1 MEYMQMTL
9 NDWLEMKQSLER
21 ELSNLK
27 TGFIRVGYVLRK
39 IDDSKG
45 YEQDGYKS
53 VAEFAK
59 AEYGLSASTVSRFMA
74 INEKFSLNGYSER
87 LDPKYI
93 GFRQSIMGEMLG
105 LSDQDLNL
113 VTPET
118 SRQDVRELKQFNRQE
133 PEKGI
138 ADDLRNLI
146 ETYFRENRDE
156 LNELYNSPGTPTQ
169 EILNPS
175 GNKVYRKGMY
185 MMFFYTDCVKTKKFG
200 GATDAYNW
208 GEFRELIDSVF
219 SSSAGQDTYGNYFG
233 IPQQAEAPETEE
245 PKPAEVPQ
253 TKEPETGIPLSAV
266 QEMSEDDVRTNE
278 EAVEAMAILGE
289 EHVEAVASMGTA
301 EAREETDA
309 DVSRTD
315 ESIDHGATEGVD
327 EVLRADPEGT
337 EDQTIE
343 DQEDSAHPEGD
354 ADGQGE
360 VPEDEPS
367 GAPEADA
374 AEGAEQEKKPS
385 EIIAP
390 AQIMPEPEQTSLQDE
405 SDKADSD
412 NENYSDAVADAGKKL
427 EEIRR
432 SYEDQNWMKMS
443 EQLLSLGFIVNQLKV
458 MQTMHT

>member
-39 IDDSKG
+39 IDDTKG

-74 INEKFSLNGYSER
+74 INEKFSLDGYSER

-105 LSDQDLNL
+105 LPDQDLDL

-118 SRQDVRELKQFNRQE
+118 SRQDVRELKQFNKQE

-138 ADDLRNLI
+138 ADDLRDLI
-146 ETYFRENRDE
+146 ENYFRENKDE
-156 LNELYNSPGTPTQ
+156 LNELYNAPGTPTQ

-175 GNKVYRKGMY
+175 GNKAYRKGMY

-208 GEFRELIDSVF
+208 GEFRELIDSIF
-219 SSSAGQDTYGNYFG
+219 SSLAGQDTYGNYFG
-233 IPQQAEAPETEE
+233 IPQQAEAPEAEE

-253 TKEPETGIPLSAV
+253 AEEPQQEEPKEEKK
-266 QEMSEDDVRTNE
+266 
-278 EAVEAMAILGE
+278 
-289 EHVEAVASMGTA
+289 
-301 EAREETDA
+301 
-309 DVSRTD
+309 
-315 ESIDHGATEGVD
+315 
-327 EVLRADPEGT
+327 
-337 EDQTIE
+337 
-343 DQEDSAHPEGD
+343 
-354 ADGQGE
+354 
-360 VPEDEPS
+360 
-367 GAPEADA
+367 PEAETIHKPA
-374 AEGAEQEKKPS
+374 PMEQEKKPAPKKPEKKVPVPAPDENIPIEAEDAEPEKAKVAEHTVRKETQEAEGAGQEKTPT

-390 AQIMPEPEQTSLQDE
+390 AQIMPAPEPTSLQEE

-412 NENYSDAVADAGKKL
+412 NENYSKVVADAGEKL

-432 SYEDQNWMKMS
+432 SYQEQNWMKMS
-443 EQLLSLGFIVNQLKV
+443 EQLLSLGFVVNQLKV
-458 MQTMHT
+458 MQTMHA

>member
-21 ELSNLK
+21 ELNNLK

-39 IDDSKG
+39 IDDTKG

-105 LSDQDLNL
+105 LPDQDLDL

-138 ADDLRNLI
+138 ADDLQDLI
-146 ETYFRENRDE
+146 ESYFRENKEE
-156 LNELYNSPGTPTQ
+156 LNELYNAPGTPTQ

-208 GEFRELIDSVF
+208 GEFRELIDSIF
-219 SSSAGQDTYGNYFG
+219 SSLAGQDTYGDYFG
-233 IPQQAEAPETEE
+233 IPQQAEAPEAEE
-245 PKPAEVPQ
+245 PKPAEVARAEGPKQ
-253 TKEPETGIPLSAV
+253 EEPKEEKKPEAETIHKPAPMEQEKKPAPKKPEKKVTVQDPDEDMPIEAEESA
-266 QEMSEDDVRTNE
+266 E
-278 EAVEAMAILGE
+278 EAEVVE
-289 EHVEAVASMGTA
+289 HTA
-301 EAREETDA
+301 HEET
-309 DVSRTD
+309 
-315 ESIDHGATEGVD
+315 
-327 EVLRADPEGT
+327 
-337 EDQTIE
+337 
-343 DQEDSAHPEGD
+343 QE
-354 ADGQGE
+354 
-360 VPEDEPS
+360 
-367 GAPEADA
+367 
-374 AEGAEQEKKPS
+374 AEGAEQEETPA
-385 EIIAP
+385 ETIAP
-390 AQIMPEPEQTSLQDE
+390 AQIMPAPEPTS
-405 SDKADSD
+405 
-412 NENYSDAVADAGKKL
+412 YSKAVADAGEKL
-427 EEIRR
+427 EEIRQ
-432 SYEDQNWMKMS
+432 SYEEQNWMKMS

>member
-59 AEYGLSASTVSRFMA
+59 AEYGLSAATVSRFMA
-74 INEKFSLNGYSER
+74 INKKFSLDGYSER

-105 LSDQDLNL
+105 LPDQDIDL

-245 PKPAEVPQ
+245 PKPVEVPQ
-253 TKEPETGIPLSAV
+253 TKEPETGIPLSA
-266 QEMSEDDVRTNE
+266 ERE
-278 EAVEAMAILGE
+278 EA
-289 EHVEAVASMGTA
+289 H
-301 EAREETDA
+301 
-309 DVSRTD
+309 VSRTD
-315 ESIDHGATEGVD
+315 GSIDHGAAEGAD
-327 EVLRADPEGT
+327 EVLQADPEG
-337 EDQTIE
+337 EDQPIE

-360 VPEDEPS
+360 VHEDEPG

-374 AEGAEQEKKPS
+374 AEGAEQEEKPA

-390 AQIMPEPEQTSLQDE
+390 AQIMPESEQTSLQDE

-412 NENYSDAVADAGKKL
+412 NENYSNAVADAGKKL

-432 SYEDQNWMKMS
+432 SYEEQNWIKMS

>member
-1 MEYMQMTL
+1 MGYMQMTL
-9 NDWLEMKQSLER
+9 NDWMEMKQSLER

-27 TGFIRVGYVLRK
+27 TGFIRVGYCLRR
-39 IDDSKG
+39 IEESKG

-74 INEKFSLNGYSER
+74 INERFSLGGYSER

-93 GFRQSIMGEMLG
+93 GYHQSIMGEMLG
-105 LSDQDLNL
+105 LPDNDLEL

-133 PEKGI
+133 PERGI
-138 ADDLRNLI
+138 ADDLRDLI
-146 ETYFRENRDE
+146 ENYFRENRDE
-156 LNELYNSPGTPTQ
+156 LNEIYNGRGTPIQ

-200 GATDAYNW
+200 GDTASYSW
-208 GEFRELIDSVF
+208 EEFRDLIDSVF
-219 SSSAGQDTYGNYFG
+219 ASSAGQDTYGNYFG
-233 IPQQAEAPETEE
+233 IPQQAEAP
-245 PKPAEVPQ
+245 Q
-253 TKEPETGIPLSAV
+253 TKEPETGIPLSA
-266 QEMSEDDVRTNE
+266 ERE
-278 EAVEAMAILGE
+278 EA
-289 EHVEAVASMGTA
+289 H
-301 EAREETDA
+301 
-309 DVSRTD
+309 VSRTD
-315 ESIDHGATEGVD
+315 GSIDHGAAEGAD
-327 EVLRADPEGT
+327 EVLQADPEG
-337 EDQTIE
+337 EDQPIE

-360 VPEDEPS
+360 VPEDEPG

-374 AEGAEQEKKPS
+374 AEGTEQEEKPA

-390 AQIMPEPEQTSLQDE
+390 AQIMPEPEQTSPQEE

-412 NENYSDAVADAGKKL
+412 NVNYRNAVADAGEKL
-427 EEIRR
+427 EEIRQ
-432 SYEDQNWMKMS
+432 SYEEQNWMRMS
-443 EQLLSLGFIVNQLKV
+443 EQLLSLGFVVNQLKV
-458 MQTMHT
+458 MQTMHA

>member
-21 ELSNLK
+21 ELNNLK

-105 LSDQDLNL
+105 LPDQDLDL

-118 SRQDVRELKQFNRQE
+118 SRQDVRELKQFNKQE

-138 ADDLRNLI
+138 ADDLRDLI
-146 ETYFRENRDE
+146 ESYFRENRDE
-156 LNELYNSPGTPTQ
+156 LNELYNAPGTPTQ

-185 MMFFYTDCVKTKKFG
+185 MMFFYTDNVKTKKFG

-208 GEFRELIDSVF
+208 EEFRGLIDSVF
-219 SSSAGQDTYGNYFG
+219 ASSAGQDTYGNYFG
-233 IPQQAEAPETEE
+233 IPQQAEAPEAEE

-253 TKEPETGIPLSAV
+253 TKEPETGIPLSA
-266 QEMSEDDVRTNE
+266 ERE
-278 EAVEAMAILGE
+278 EA
-289 EHVEAVASMGTA
+289 H
-301 EAREETDA
+301 
-309 DVSRTD
+309 VSRTD
-315 ESIDHGATEGVD
+315 GSIDHGTAEGAD
-327 EVLRADPEGT
+327 EVLQADPEG
-337 EDQTIE
+337 EDQPIE

-360 VPEDEPS
+360 VPEDEPG

-374 AEGAEQEKKPS
+374 AEGAEQEEKPA

-390 AQIMPEPEQTSLQDE
+390 AQIMPEPEQTSPQEE

-412 NENYSDAVADAGKKL
+412 NVNYRNAVADAGEKL

-432 SYEDQNWMKMS
+432 SYEEQNWMKMS

-458 MQTMHT
+458 MRTIYTREEAEDV

>member
-9 NDWLEMKQSLER
+9 NDWMEMKQSLER

-39 IDDSKG
+39 IDDTKG

-59 AEYGLSASTVSRFMA
+59 AEYGLSASTVSRFMQ
-74 INEKFSLNGYSER
+74 INKKFSLNGYSER
-87 LDPKYI
+87 LDHKYI

-105 LSDQDLNL
+105 LPDQDLDL

-138 ADDLRNLI
+138 ADDLRDLI
-146 ETYFRENRDE
+146 ESYFRENKEE
-156 LNELYNSPGTPTQ
+156 LNELYNAPGTPTQ

-185 MMFFYTDCVKTKKFG
+185 MMFLYTDNVKTKKFG

-208 GEFRELIDSVF
+208 EEFRGLIDSIF
-219 SSSAGQDTYGNYFG
+219 ASSAGQDTYGNYFG
-233 IPQQAEAPETEE
+233 IPQQAEAPEAEE

-253 TKEPETGIPLSAV
+253 TKEPETGIPLSA
-266 QEMSEDDVRTNE
+266 ERE
-278 EAVEAMAILGE
+278 EA
-289 EHVEAVASMGTA
+289 H
-301 EAREETDA
+301 
-309 DVSRTD
+309 VSRTD
-315 ESIDHGATEGVD
+315 GSIDHGAAEGAD
-327 EVLRADPEGT
+327 EVLQADPEG
-337 EDQTIE
+337 EDQPIE

-360 VPEDEPS
+360 VPEDEPG

-374 AEGAEQEKKPS
+374 AEGTEQEEKPA

-390 AQIMPEPEQTSLQDE
+390 AQIMPEPEQTSPQEE

-412 NENYSDAVADAGKKL
+412 NVNYRNAVADAGEKL
-427 EEIRR
+427 EEIRQ
-432 SYEDQNWMKMS
+432 SYEEQNWMRMS
-443 EQLLSLGFIVNQLKV
+443 EQLLSLGFVVNQLKV
-458 MQTMHT
+458 MQTMHA

>member
-74 INEKFSLNGYSER
+74 INEKFSLDGYSER

-105 LSDQDLNL
+105 LPDQDLDL

-185 MMFFYTDCVKTKKFG
+185 IMFFYKDCVKTKKFG

-219 SSSAGQDTYGNYFG
+219 ASSAGQDTHGNYFG
-233 IPQQAEAPETEE
+233 IPQQTEAPEADE
-245 PKPAEVPQ
+245 PKPAEVPRAEGPKQ
-253 TKEPETGIPLSAV
+253 EEPKEEKK
-266 QEMSEDDVRTNE
+266 
-278 EAVEAMAILGE
+278 
-289 EHVEAVASMGTA
+289 
-301 EAREETDA
+301 
-309 DVSRTD
+309 
-315 ESIDHGATEGVD
+315 
-327 EVLRADPEGT
+327 
-337 EDQTIE
+337 
-343 DQEDSAHPEGD
+343 
-354 ADGQGE
+354 
-360 VPEDEPS
+360 
-367 GAPEADA
+367 PEAETIHKPA
-374 AEGAEQEKKPS
+374 PMEQEKKPAPKKPKKKVTVQDPDEDMS
-385 EIIAP
+385 VEAEEAEVAENVEQEEPEVAEGAGPEEKPAETIAP
-390 AQIMPEPEQTSLQDE
+390 EQIMPAPKPTS
-405 SDKADSD
+405 
-412 NENYSDAVADAGKKL
+412 YSKAVADAGEKL
-427 EEIRR
+427 EEIRQ
-432 SYEDQNWMKMS
+432 SYEEQNWMKMS
-443 EQLLSLGFIVNQLKV
+443 EQLLSLGFCVNQLKV

>member
-39 IDDSKG
+39 IDDTKG

-74 INEKFSLNGYSER
+74 INEKFSLDGYSER

-105 LSDQDLNL
+105 LPDQDLDL

-118 SRQDVRELKQFNRQE
+118 SRQDVRELKQFNKQE

-138 ADDLRNLI
+138 ADDLRDLI
-146 ETYFRENRDE
+146 ENYFRENKDE
-156 LNELYNSPGTPTQ
+156 LNELYNAPGTPTQ

-175 GNKVYRKGMY
+175 GNKAYRKGMY

-208 GEFRELIDSVF
+208 GEFRELIDSIF
-219 SSSAGQDTYGNYFG
+219 SSLAGQDTYGNYFG
-233 IPQQAEAPETEE
+233 IPQQAEAPEAEE

-253 TKEPETGIPLSAV
+253 AEEPKQEEPKEEKK
-266 QEMSEDDVRTNE
+266 
-278 EAVEAMAILGE
+278 
-289 EHVEAVASMGTA
+289 
-301 EAREETDA
+301 
-309 DVSRTD
+309 
-315 ESIDHGATEGVD
+315 
-327 EVLRADPEGT
+327 
-337 EDQTIE
+337 
-343 DQEDSAHPEGD
+343 
-354 ADGQGE
+354 
-360 VPEDEPS
+360 
-367 GAPEADA
+367 PEAETIHKPA
-374 AEGAEQEKKPS
+374 PMEQEKKPAPKKPEKKVPVPAPDENIPIEAEDAEPEKAKVAEHTVRKETQEAEGAGQEKTPT

-390 AQIMPEPEQTSLQDE
+390 AQIMPAPEPTSLQEE

-412 NENYSDAVADAGKKL
+412 NENYSKVVADAGEKL

-432 SYEDQNWMKMS
+432 SYQEQNWMKMS
-443 EQLLSLGFIVNQLKV
+443 EQLLSLGFVVNQLKV
-458 MQTMHT
+458 MQTMHA

>member
-74 INEKFSLNGYSER
+74 INEKFSLDGYSER

-105 LSDQDLNL
+105 LPDQDLDL

-118 SRQDVRELKQFNRQE
+118 SRQDVRELKQFNKQE

-146 ETYFRENRDE
+146 ETYFRENSDE
-156 LNELYNSPGTPTQ
+156 LNELYNNPGTPTQ

-253 TKEPETGIPLSAV
+253 TKEPETGIPLSA
-266 QEMSEDDVRTNE
+266 ERK
-278 EAVEAMAILGE
+278 EA
-289 EHVEAVASMGTA
+289 H
-301 EAREETDA
+301 
-309 DVSRTD
+309 VSRTD
-315 ESIDHGATEGVD
+315 GSIDHGAAEGAD
-327 EVLRADPEGT
+327 EVLQADPEG
-337 EDQTIE
+337 EDQPIE

-360 VPEDEPS
+360 VPEDEPG

-374 AEGAEQEKKPS
+374 AEDAEQEEKPA

-390 AQIMPEPEQTSLQDE
+390 AQIMPEPEQTSPQEE

-412 NENYSDAVADAGKKL
+412 NVNYRNAVADAGEKL

-432 SYEDQNWMKMS
+432 SYKEQNWMKMS

>member
-59 AEYGLSASTVSRFMA
+59 AEYGLSASTVSRFMQ
-74 INEKFSLNGYSER
+74 INKKFSLNGYSER

-105 LSDQDLNL
+105 LPDQDLDL

-118 SRQDVRELKQFNRQE
+118 SRQDVRELKQFNKQE

-138 ADDLRNLI
+138 ADDLRDLI
-146 ETYFRENRDE
+146 ESYFRENKEE
-156 LNELYNSPGTPTQ
+156 LNELYNAPGTPTQ

-185 MMFFYTDCVKTKKFG
+185 MMFFYTDNVKTKKFG

-208 GEFRELIDSVF
+208 EEFRELIDSVF

-253 TKEPETGIPLSAV
+253 TKEPETGIPLSA
-266 QEMSEDDVRTNE
+266 ERE
-278 EAVEAMAILGE
+278 EA
-289 EHVEAVASMGTA
+289 H
-301 EAREETDA
+301 
-309 DVSRTD
+309 VSRTD
-315 ESIDHGATEGVD
+315 GSIDHGAAEGAD
-327 EVLRADPEGT
+327 EVLQADPEG
-337 EDQTIE
+337 EDQPIE

-360 VPEDEPS
+360 VPEDEPG

-374 AEGAEQEKKPS
+374 AEGAEQEKKPA

-390 AQIMPEPEQTSLQDE
+390 AQIMPEPEQTSPQEE

-412 NENYSDAVADAGKKL
+412 NVNYRNAVADAGEKL

-458 MQTMHT
+458 MRTMHT

>member
-105 LSDQDLNL
+105 LPDQDLDL

-138 ADDLRNLI
+138 ADDLRDLI
-146 ETYFRENRDE
+146 ESYFRENKEE
-156 LNELYNSPGTPTQ
+156 LNELYNAPGTPTQ

-233 IPQQAEAPETEE
+233 IPQQAEAPEAEE

-253 TKEPETGIPLSAV
+253 TKEPETGIPLSA
-266 QEMSEDDVRTNE
+266 ERE
-278 EAVEAMAILGE
+278 EA
-289 EHVEAVASMGTA
+289 H
-301 EAREETDA
+301 
-309 DVSRTD
+309 VSRTD
-315 ESIDHGATEGVD
+315 GSIDYGAAEGAD
-327 EVLRADPEGT
+327 EVLQADPEG
-337 EDQTIE
+337 EDQPIE

-360 VPEDEPS
+360 VPEDEPG

-374 AEGAEQEKKPS
+374 AEGAEQEEKPA

-390 AQIMPEPEQTSLQDE
+390 AQIMPEPEQTSPQEE

-412 NENYSDAVADAGKKL
+412 NVNYRNAVADAGEKL

-443 EQLLSLGFIVNQLKV
+443 EQLLSLGFCVNQLKV
-458 MQTMHT
+458 MQTMHA

>member
-74 INEKFSLNGYSER
+74 INEKFSLDGYSER

-105 LSDQDLNL
+105 LPDQDLDL

-146 ETYFRENRDE
+146 ESYFRENKEE
-156 LNELYNSPGTPTQ
+156 LNELYNAPGTPTQ

-185 MMFFYTDCVKTKKFG
+185 MMFFYTDNVKTKKFG

-208 GEFRELIDSVF
+208 EEFRGLIDSIF
-219 SSSAGQDTYGNYFG
+219 ASSAGQDTYGNYFG
-233 IPQQAEAPETEE
+233 IPQQAEAPKAED
-245 PKPAEVPQ
+245 PKPAEIMQEEQPKQ
-253 TKEPETGIPLSAV
+253 EEPKEEKKTET
-266 QEMSEDDVRTNE
+266 
-278 EAVEAMAILGE
+278 
-289 EHVEAVASMGTA
+289 
-301 EAREETDA
+301 ETIQKPA
-309 DVSRTD
+309 
-315 ESIDHGATEGVD
+315 
-327 EVLRADPEGT
+327 PM
-337 EDQTIE
+337 
-343 DQEDSAHPEGD
+343 
-354 ADGQGE
+354 
-360 VPEDEPS
+360 EP
-367 GAPEADA
+367 
-374 AEGAEQEKKPS
+374 EKKPAPKKPEKKVPVS
-385 EIIAP
+385 EPDEDMPIEAEEAEAAENVKQEEPEEAEGIEPEEKPVETIAP
-390 AQIMPEPEQTSLQDE
+390 AQIMPAPEPTS
-405 SDKADSD
+405 
-412 NENYSDAVADAGKKL
+412 YSKAVADAGEKL
-427 EEIRR
+427 EEIRQ
-432 SYEDQNWMKMS
+432 SYEEQNWMKMS
-443 EQLLSLGFIVNQLKV
+443 EQLLSLGFCVNQLKV
-458 MQTMHT
+458 MRTMHT

>member
-59 AEYGLSASTVSRFMA
+59 AEYGLSAATVSRFMA
-74 INEKFSLNGYSER
+74 INKKFSLDGYSER

-105 LSDQDLNL
+105 LPDQDIDL

-233 IPQQAEAPETEE
+233 IPQQADTPQTEE

-253 TKEPETGIPLSAV
+253 AKEPKTGIPPRAV
-266 QEMSEDDVRTNE
+266 QEKSEDDVRTNE

-327 EVLRADPEGT
+327 EVLRADPEDDEEEQPA
-337 EDQTIE
+337 EDAGE
-343 DQEDSAHPEGD
+343 ESADIMP
-354 ADGQGE
+354 
-360 VPEDEPS
+360 
-367 GAPEADA
+367 APE
-374 AEGAEQEKKPS
+374 EPV
-385 EIIAP
+385 AP

-412 NENYSDAVADAGKKL
+412 NENYSNAVADAGKKL

-432 SYEDQNWMKMS
+432 SYEEQNWMKMS

-458 MQTMHT
+458 MQTIHT

>member
-39 IDDSKG
+39 IDDTKG

-74 INEKFSLNGYSER
+74 INEKFSLDGYSER

-105 LSDQDLNL
+105 LPDQDLDL

-138 ADDLRNLI
+138 ADDLRDLI
-146 ETYFRENRDE
+146 ESYFRENKEE
-156 LNELYNSPGTPTQ
+156 LNELYNAPGTPTQ

-185 MMFFYTDCVKTKKFG
+185 MMFFYTDCVKTKRFG

-208 GEFRELIDSVF
+208 REFRELIDSVF

-233 IPQQAEAPETEE
+233 IPQQADTPQTEE

-253 TKEPETGIPLSAV
+253 AKEPETGIPLSA
-266 QEMSEDDVRTNE
+266 ERE
-278 EAVEAMAILGE
+278 EA
-289 EHVEAVASMGTA
+289 H
-301 EAREETDA
+301 
-309 DVSRTD
+309 VSRTD
-315 ESIDHGATEGVD
+315 GSIDHGAAEGAD
-327 EVLRADPEGT
+327 EVLQADPEG
-337 EDQTIE
+337 EDQPIE

-360 VPEDEPS
+360 VPEDEPG

-374 AEGAEQEKKPS
+374 AEGAEQEEKPA

-390 AQIMPEPEQTSLQDE
+390 AQIMPEPEQTSPRKE
-405 SDKADSD
+405 SHKADSD
-412 NENYSDAVADAGKKL
+412 NENYSNAVADAGEKL

-432 SYEDQNWMKMS
+432 SFEEQNWMKMS
-443 EQLLSLGFIVNQLKV
+443 EQILSLGFIVNQLKV
-458 MQTMHT
+458 MRTIYTREEAEDV

>member
-39 IDDSKG
+39 IDDTKG

-74 INEKFSLNGYSER
+74 INEKFSLDGYSER

-105 LSDQDLNL
+105 LPDQDLDL

-118 SRQDVRELKQFNRQE
+118 SRQDVRELKQFNKQE

-146 ETYFRENRDE
+146 ETYFRENKDE
-156 LNELYNSPGTPTQ
+156 LNELYNAPGTPTQ

-175 GNKVYRKGMY
+175 GNKAYRKGMY
-185 MMFFYTDCVKTKKFG
+185 MMFFYTDNVKTKKFG

-219 SSSAGQDTYGNYFG
+219 ASSAGQDTYGNYFG
-233 IPQQAEAPETEE
+233 IPQQTESPEAEE
-245 PKPAEVPQ
+245 PKPADVPQ
-253 TKEPETGIPLSAV
+253 AEELKQEEPKEEKKPESETIHKQAPMEPEKKVSVHEPDQDMPIEVAGAEPEKAKVAEHAV
-266 QEMSEDDVRTNE
+266 RKETR
-278 EAVEAMAILGE
+278 EA
-289 EHVEAVASMGTA
+289 
-301 EAREETDA
+301 
-309 DVSRTD
+309 
-315 ESIDHGATEGVD
+315 
-327 EVLRADPEGT
+327 EGT
-337 EDQTIE
+337 E
-343 DQEDSAHPEGD
+343 
-354 ADGQGE
+354 
-360 VPEDEPS
+360 
-367 GAPEADA
+367 
-374 AEGAEQEKKPS
+374 QEKTPT

-390 AQIMPEPEQTSLQDE
+390 AQIMPAPEPTS
-405 SDKADSD
+405 
-412 NENYSDAVADAGKKL
+412 YSKAVADAGEKL
-427 EEIRR
+427 EEIHR
-432 SYEDQNWMKMS
+432 SYEEQNWMKMS

-458 MQTMHT
+458 MQTMHA

>member
-59 AEYGLSASTVSRFMA
+59 AEYGLSAATVSRFMA
-74 INEKFSLNGYSER
+74 INKKFSLDGYSER

-105 LSDQDLNL
+105 LPDQDIDL

-156 LNELYNSPGTPTQ
+156 LTELYNSPGTPTQ

-245 PKPAEVPQ
+245 PKPVEVPQ
-253 TKEPETGIPLSAV
+253 TKEPETGIPLSA
-266 QEMSEDDVRTNE
+266 ERE
-278 EAVEAMAILGE
+278 EA
-289 EHVEAVASMGTA
+289 H
-301 EAREETDA
+301 
-309 DVSRTD
+309 VSRTD
-315 ESIDHGATEGVD
+315 GSIDHGAAEGAD
-327 EVLRADPEGT
+327 EVLQANPEG
-337 EDQTIE
+337 EDQPIE

-360 VPEDEPS
+360 VPEDEPG

-374 AEGAEQEKKPS
+374 AEGAEQEEKPS

-390 AQIMPEPEQTSLQDE
+390 AQIMPEPEKTSLQDE

-412 NENYSDAVADAGKKL
+412 NENYSNAVADAGKKL

-432 SYEDQNWMKMS
+432 SYEEQNWIKMS

>member
-39 IDDSKG
+39 IDGSKG

-74 INEKFSLNGYSER
+74 INEKFSLDGYSER

-105 LSDQDLNL
+105 LPDQDLDL

-138 ADDLRNLI
+138 ADDLRDLI
-146 ETYFRENRDE
+146 ESYFRENKEE
-156 LNELYNSPGTPTQ
+156 LNELYNAPGTPTQ

-185 MMFFYTDCVKTKKFG
+185 MMFFYTDNVKTKKFG

-208 GEFRELIDSVF
+208 EEFRGLIDSVF
-219 SSSAGQDTYGNYFG
+219 ASSAGQDTYENYFG
-233 IPQQAEAPETEE
+233 IPQKEEVPKAEE

-253 TKEPETGIPLSAV
+253 TKEPETGIPLSA
-266 QEMSEDDVRTNE
+266 ERE
-278 EAVEAMAILGE
+278 EA
-289 EHVEAVASMGTA
+289 H
-301 EAREETDA
+301 
-309 DVSRTD
+309 VSRTD
-315 ESIDHGATEGVD
+315 GSIDHGAAEGAD
-327 EVLRADPEGT
+327 EVLQADPEG
-337 EDQTIE
+337 EDQPIE

-360 VPEDEPS
+360 VPEDEPG

-374 AEGAEQEKKPS
+374 AEGAEQEEKPA

-390 AQIMPEPEQTSLQDE
+390 AQIMPEPEQTSPQEE

-412 NENYSDAVADAGKKL
+412 NVNYRNTVADAGEKL
-427 EEIRR
+427 EDIRR

>member
-27 TGFIRVGYVLRK
+27 TGFIRVGYCLRR
-39 IDDSKG
+39 IEETKG

-53 VAEFAK
+53 IAEFAK

-74 INEKFSLNGYSER
+74 INAKFSLNGYSER

-105 LSDQDLNL
+105 LPDQDLDL

-118 SRQDVRELKQFNRQE
+118 SRQDVRELKQFNKQE

-138 ADDLRNLI
+138 ADDLRDLI
-146 ETYFRENRDE
+146 ESYFRENKEE
-156 LNELYNSPGTPTQ
+156 LNELYNAPGTPTQ

-185 MMFFYTDCVKTKKFG
+185 MMFFYTDNVKTKKFG

-208 GEFRELIDSVF
+208 EEFRELIDSVF

-253 TKEPETGIPLSAV
+253 TKEPETGIPLSA
-266 QEMSEDDVRTNE
+266 ERE
-278 EAVEAMAILGE
+278 EA
-289 EHVEAVASMGTA
+289 H
-301 EAREETDA
+301 
-309 DVSRTD
+309 VSRTD
-315 ESIDHGATEGVD
+315 GSIDHGAAEGAD
-327 EVLRADPEGT
+327 EVLQADPEG
-337 EDQTIE
+337 EDQPIE

-360 VPEDEPS
+360 VPEDEPG

-374 AEGAEQEKKPS
+374 AEGAEQEKKPA

-390 AQIMPEPEQTSLQDE
+390 AQIMPEPEQTSPQEE

-412 NENYSDAVADAGKKL
+412 NVNYRNAVADAGEKL

-458 MQTMHT
+458 MRTMHT

>member
-59 AEYGLSASTVSRFMA
+59 AEYGLSAATVSRFMA
-74 INEKFSLNGYSER
+74 INKKFSLDGYSER

-105 LSDQDLNL
+105 LPDQDLDL

-133 PEKGI
+133 PQKGI

-245 PKPAEVPQ
+245 PKPVEVPQ
-253 TKEPETGIPLSAV
+253 TKEPETGIPLSA
-266 QEMSEDDVRTNE
+266 ERE
-278 EAVEAMAILGE
+278 EA
-289 EHVEAVASMGTA
+289 H
-301 EAREETDA
+301 
-309 DVSRTD
+309 VSRTD
-315 ESIDHGATEGVD
+315 GSIDHGAAEGAD
-327 EVLRADPEGT
+327 EVLQANPEG
-337 EDQTIE
+337 EDQPIE

-360 VPEDEPS
+360 VPEDEPG

-374 AEGAEQEKKPS
+374 AEGAEQEEKPS

-390 AQIMPEPEQTSLQDE
+390 AQIMPEPEKTSLQDE

-412 NENYSDAVADAGKKL
+412 NENYSNAVADAGKKL

-432 SYEDQNWMKMS
+432 SYEEQNWIKMS

>member
-39 IDDSKG
+39 IDDTKG

-59 AEYGLSASTVSRFMA
+59 TEYGLSASTVSRFMA
-74 INEKFSLNGYSER
+74 INEKFSLDGYSER

-105 LSDQDLNL
+105 LPDQDLDL

-138 ADDLRNLI
+138 ADDLWNLI

-208 GEFRELIDSVF
+208 EEFRGLIDSIF
-219 SSSAGQDTYGNYFG
+219 ASSAGQDTYGNYFG
-233 IPQQAEAPETEE
+233 IPQQAEAPEAEE

-253 TKEPETGIPLSAV
+253 AEELKQEEPKEEKKPETETIQKPAPMEPEKKPAPKKPEKKVTVQDPDEDMPIEAEESA
-266 QEMSEDDVRTNE
+266 EAEGAEPE
-278 EAVEAMAILGE
+278 EAEVA
-289 EHVEAVASMGTA
+289 EHTV
-301 EAREETDA
+301 RKET
-309 DVSRTD
+309 
-315 ESIDHGATEGVD
+315 
-327 EVLRADPEGT
+327 
-337 EDQTIE
+337 
-343 DQEDSAHPEGD
+343 QE
-354 ADGQGE
+354 
-360 VPEDEPS
+360 
-367 GAPEADA
+367 
-374 AEGAEQEKKPS
+374 AEGAEQEEKPA

-390 AQIMPEPEQTSLQDE
+390 AQIMPYPEPTS
-405 SDKADSD
+405 
-412 NENYSDAVADAGKKL
+412 YSKTVADAGEKL
-427 EEIRR
+427 EEIRQ
-432 SYEDQNWMKMS
+432 SYEEQNWMKMS
-443 EQLLSLGFIVNQLKV
+443 EQLLSLGFCVNQLKV

>member
-74 INEKFSLNGYSER
+74 INEKFSLDGYSER

-105 LSDQDLNL
+105 LPDQDLDL

-146 ETYFRENRDE
+146 ESYFRENRDE
-156 LNELYNSPGTPTQ
+156 LNELYNAPGTPTQ

-219 SSSAGQDTYGNYFG
+219 SSSVGQDTYGNYFG
-233 IPQQAEAPETEE
+233 IPQKEEAPEAED
-245 PKPAEVPQ
+245 PKPAEIMQEEQPKQ
-253 TKEPETGIPLSAV
+253 EEPKEEKKTETETIQKPAPMEPEKKPAPKKPEKKV
-266 QEMSEDDVRTNE
+266 PVSEPDEDMPIEAE
-278 EAVEAMAILGE
+278 EAEVAENVEQE
-289 EHVEAVASMGTA
+289 E
-301 EAREETDA
+301 
-309 DVSRTD
+309 
-315 ESIDHGATEGVD
+315 
-327 EVLRADPEGT
+327 PE
-337 EDQTIE
+337 
-343 DQEDSAHPEGD
+343 
-354 ADGQGE
+354 
-360 VPEDEPS
+360 
-367 GAPEADA
+367 A
-374 AEGAEQEKKPS
+374 AEGAGPEEKPA
-385 EIIAP
+385 ETIAP
-390 AQIMPEPEQTSLQDE
+390 AQIMPEPEPTS
-405 SDKADSD
+405 
-412 NENYSDAVADAGKKL
+412 YSKAVADAGEKL
-427 EEIRR
+427 EEIRQ
-432 SYEDQNWMKMS
+432 SYEEQNWMRMS
-443 EQLLSLGFIVNQLKV
+443 EQLLSLGFVVNQLKV

>member
-74 INEKFSLNGYSER
+74 INEKFSLDGYSER

-105 LSDQDLNL
+105 LPDQDLDL

-118 SRQDVRELKQFNRQE
+118 SRQDVRELKQFNKQE

-146 ETYFRENRDE
+146 ETYFRENSDE
-156 LNELYNSPGTPTQ
+156 LNELYNNPGTPTQ

-253 TKEPETGIPLSAV
+253 TKEPETGIPLSA
-266 QEMSEDDVRTNE
+266 ERE
-278 EAVEAMAILGE
+278 EA
-289 EHVEAVASMGTA
+289 H
-301 EAREETDA
+301 
-309 DVSRTD
+309 VSRTD
-315 ESIDHGATEGVD
+315 GSIDHGAAEGAD
-327 EVLRADPEGT
+327 EVLQADPEG
-337 EDQTIE
+337 EDQPIE

-360 VPEDEPS
+360 VPEDEPG

-374 AEGAEQEKKPS
+374 AEGAEQEEKPA

-390 AQIMPEPEQTSLQDE
+390 AQIMPEPEQTSPQEE

-412 NENYSDAVADAGKKL
+412 NVNYRNAVADAGEKL

-458 MQTMHT
+458 MRTIYTREETEDV

>member
-1 MEYMQMTL
+1 MEYVQMTL
-9 NDWLEMKQSLER
+9 NEWLEMKQSLER

-74 INEKFSLNGYSER
+74 INEKFSLDGYSER

-105 LSDQDLNL
+105 LPDQDLDL

-146 ETYFRENRDE
+146 ETYFRENKDE
-156 LNELYNSPGTPTQ
+156 LNELYNAPGTPTQ

-185 MMFFYTDCVKTKKFG
+185 MMFFYTECVKTKKFG

-208 GEFRELIDSVF
+208 GEFRELIDSIF
-219 SSSAGQDTYGNYFG
+219 ASSAGQDTYGNYFG
-233 IPQQAEAPETEE
+233 IPQQAEAPEAEE
-245 PKPAEVPQ
+245 PKQAEVARAEGLKQ
-253 TKEPETGIPLSAV
+253 EEPEEEKKPETETIQKPAPMEPEKKPAPKKPEKKV
-266 QEMSEDDVRTNE
+266 PVSEPDEDMPIEAE
-278 EAVEAMAILGE
+278 EA
-289 EHVEAVASMGTA
+289 
-301 EAREETDA
+301 
-309 DVSRTD
+309 
-315 ESIDHGATEGVD
+315 
-327 EVLRADPEGT
+327 EV
-337 EDQTIE
+337 
-343 DQEDSAHPEGD
+343 
-354 ADGQGE
+354 
-360 VPEDEPS
+360 
-367 GAPEADA
+367 
-374 AEGAEQEKKPS
+374 AEGAGSEEKTA
-385 EIIAP
+385 ETIAP
-390 AQIMPEPEQTSLQDE
+390 AQIMPYPEPTS
-405 SDKADSD
+405 
-412 NENYSDAVADAGKKL
+412 YSKAVADAGEKL
-427 EEIRR
+427 EEIRQ
-432 SYEDQNWMKMS
+432 SYEEQNWMRMS
-443 EQLLSLGFIVNQLKV
+443 EQLLSLGFVVNQLKV
-458 MQTMHT
+458 MQTMHA

>member
-39 IDDSKG
+39 IDGSKG

-74 INEKFSLNGYSER
+74 INEKFSLDGYSER

-105 LSDQDLNL
+105 LPDQDLDL

-146 ETYFRENRDE
+146 ETYFRENSDE
-156 LNELYNSPGTPTQ
+156 LNELYNNPGTPTQ

-208 GEFRELIDSVF
+208 EEFRGLIDSIF
-219 SSSAGQDTYGNYFG
+219 ASSAGQDTYGNYFG
-233 IPQQAEAPETEE
+233 IPQQAEAPKAEE
-245 PKPAEVPQ
+245 PKPAEVARAEGPKQ
-253 TKEPETGIPLSAV
+253 EEPE
-266 QEMSEDDVRTNE
+266 E
-278 EAVEAMAILGE
+278 EKKP
-289 EHVEAVASMGTA
+289 
-301 EAREETDA
+301 ET
-309 DVSRTD
+309 
-315 ESIDHGATEGVD
+315 E
-327 EVLRADPEGT
+327 
-337 EDQTIE
+337 TI
-343 DQEDSAHPEGD
+343 QKP
-354 ADGQGE
+354 
-360 VPEDEPS
+360 
-367 GAPEADA
+367 APM
-374 AEGAEQEKKPS
+374 EQEKKPAPKKPEKKVPIS
-385 EIIAP
+385 EPDEDMPIEAEEAEVAEGIEPEEKPAETIAP
-390 AQIMPEPEQTSLQDE
+390 AQIMPAPEPTS
-405 SDKADSD
+405 
-412 NENYSDAVADAGKKL
+412 YSKAVADAGEKL

-432 SYEDQNWMKMS
+432 SYEEQNWMKMS

-458 MQTMHT
+458 MRTMHT

>member
-105 LSDQDLNL
+105 LPDQDLDL

-138 ADDLRNLI
+138 ADDLRDLI
-146 ETYFRENRDE
+146 ESYFRENKEE
-156 LNELYNSPGTPTQ
+156 LNELYNAPGTPTQ

-185 MMFFYTDCVKTKKFG
+185 MMFFYTDNVKTKKFG

-208 GEFRELIDSVF
+208 EEFRGLIDSIF
-219 SSSAGQDTYGNYFG
+219 ASSAGQDTYGNYFG
-233 IPQQAEAPETEE
+233 IPQQAEAPEAEE

-253 TKEPETGIPLSAV
+253 AEGLKQEEPEEEKKPETETIQKPAPMEPEKKPAPKKPEKKV
-266 QEMSEDDVRTNE
+266 TVHEPDED
-278 EAVEAMAILGE
+278 M
-289 EHVEAVASMGTA
+289 
-301 EAREETDA
+301 
-309 DVSRTD
+309 
-315 ESIDHGATEGVD
+315 
-327 EVLRADPEGT
+327 P
-337 EDQTIE
+337 IE
-343 DQEDSAHPEGD
+343 
-354 ADGQGE
+354 
-360 VPEDEPS
+360 
-367 GAPEADA
+367 
-374 AEGAEQEKKPS
+374 AEGAEPEKAKVAEHAVRKETQEAEGTEQEKTPT

-390 AQIMPEPEQTSLQDE
+390 AQIMPAPEPTS
-405 SDKADSD
+405 
-412 NENYSDAVADAGKKL
+412 YSKAVADAREKL

-432 SYEDQNWMKMS
+432 SYEEQNWMKMS

>member
-59 AEYGLSASTVSRFMA
+59 AEYGLSAATVSRFMA
-74 INEKFSLNGYSER
+74 INKKFSLDGYSER

-105 LSDQDLNL
+105 LPDQDIDL

-245 PKPAEVPQ
+245 PKPVEVPQ
-253 TKEPETGIPLSAV
+253 TKEPETGIPLSA
-266 QEMSEDDVRTNE
+266 ERE
-278 EAVEAMAILGE
+278 EA
-289 EHVEAVASMGTA
+289 H
-301 EAREETDA
+301 
-309 DVSRTD
+309 VSRTD
-315 ESIDHGATEGVD
+315 GSIDHGAAEGAD
-327 EVLRADPEGT
+327 EVLQANPEG
-337 EDQTIE
+337 EDQPIE

-360 VPEDEPS
+360 VPEDEPG

-374 AEGAEQEKKPS
+374 AEGAEQEEKPS

-390 AQIMPEPEQTSLQDE
+390 AQIMPEHEQTSLQDE

-412 NENYSDAVADAGKKL
+412 NANYSKAVADAGGKL

-432 SYEDQNWMKMS
+432 SYEEQNWMKMS

-458 MQTMHT
+458 MRTINTREEAEDV

>member
-39 IDDSKG
+39 IDDTKG

-74 INEKFSLNGYSER
+74 INEKFSLDGYSER

-105 LSDQDLNL
+105 LPDQDLDL

-146 ETYFRENRDE
+146 ESYFRENRDE
-156 LNELYNSPGTPTQ
+156 LNELYNAPGTPTQ

-185 MMFFYTDCVKTKKFG
+185 MMFFYTDNVKTKKFG

-208 GEFRELIDSVF
+208 EEFRGLIDSVF
-219 SSSAGQDTYGNYFG
+219 ASSAGQDTYENYFG
-233 IPQQAEAPETEE
+233 IPQKEEVPEAEE
-245 PKPAEVPQ
+245 PKPTEVPQ
-253 TKEPETGIPLSAV
+253 TKEPETGIPLSA
-266 QEMSEDDVRTNE
+266 ERE
-278 EAVEAMAILGE
+278 EA
-289 EHVEAVASMGTA
+289 H
-301 EAREETDA
+301 
-309 DVSRTD
+309 VSRTD
-315 ESIDHGATEGVD
+315 GSIDHGAAEGAD
-327 EVLRADPEGT
+327 EVLQADPEG
-337 EDQTIE
+337 EDQPIE

-360 VPEDEPS
+360 VPEDEPG

-374 AEGAEQEKKPS
+374 AEGAEQEEKPA

-390 AQIMPEPEQTSLQDE
+390 AQIMPAPEPTS
-405 SDKADSD
+405 
-412 NENYSDAVADAGKKL
+412 YSKAVADAGEKL
-427 EEIRR
+427 EEIRQ
-432 SYEDQNWMKMS
+432 SYEEQNWMKMS

>member
-105 LSDQDLNL
+105 LPDQDLDL

-118 SRQDVRELKQFNRQE
+118 SRQDVRELKQFNKQE

-146 ETYFRENRDE
+146 ESYFRENRDE
-156 LNELYNSPGTPTQ
+156 LNELYNAPGTPTQ

-185 MMFFYTDCVKTKKFG
+185 MMFFYTDNVKTKKFG

-219 SSSAGQDTYGNYFG
+219 ASSAGQDTSGNYFG
-233 IPQQAEAPETEE
+233 IPQQAEAPEAEE

-253 TKEPETGIPLSAV
+253 
-266 QEMSEDDVRTNE
+266 
-278 EAVEAMAILGE
+278 
-289 EHVEAVASMGTA
+289 A
-301 EAREETDA
+301 EK
-309 DVSRTD
+309 
-315 ESIDHGATEGVD
+315 
-327 EVLRADPEGT
+327 LK
-337 EDQTIE
+337 Q
-343 DQEDSAHPEGD
+343 
-354 ADGQGE
+354 
-360 VPEDEPS
+360 DEPK
-367 GAPEADA
+367 E
-374 AEGAEQEKKPS
+374 EKKP
-385 EIIAP
+385 ETETIQKPAPMEPEKKPAPKKPEKKVPVPGPDEDMPIEAEVAENVEQEEPEVAEGIEPEEKPAETIAP
-390 AQIMPEPEQTSLQDE
+390 AQIMPAPEPTS
-405 SDKADSD
+405 
-412 NENYSDAVADAGKKL
+412 YSKAVADAGEKL

-458 MQTMHT
+458 MRTMHT

>member
-59 AEYGLSASTVSRFMA
+59 AEYGLSAATVSRFMA
-74 INEKFSLNGYSER
+74 INKKFSLDGYSER

-105 LSDQDLNL
+105 LPDQDLDL

-133 PEKGI
+133 PQKGI

-233 IPQQAEAPETEE
+233 IQQQADTPQTEE

-253 TKEPETGIPLSAV
+253 AKEPKTGIPPSAV

-315 ESIDHGATEGVD
+315 GSIDHGAAEGAD
-327 EVLRADPEGT
+327 EVLQADPEG
-337 EDQTIE
+337 EDQPIE

-360 VPEDEPS
+360 VPEDEPG

-374 AEGAEQEKKPS
+374 AEGAEQEEKPA

-390 AQIMPEPEQTSLQDE
+390 AQIMPEPEQTI
-405 SDKADSD
+405 
-412 NENYSDAVADAGKKL
+412 YSKAVADAGEKL

-432 SYEDQNWMKMS
+432 SYEEQNWMRMS

-458 MQTMHT
+458 MQTMHA

>member
-74 INEKFSLNGYSER
+74 INEKFSLDGYSER

-105 LSDQDLNL
+105 LPDQDLDL

-208 GEFRELIDSVF
+208 EEFRGLIDSVF

-233 IPQQAEAPETEE
+233 IPQQADTPQTEE
-245 PKPAEVPQ
+245 LKPAEVPQ
-253 TKEPETGIPLSAV
+253 
-266 QEMSEDDVRTNE
+266 
-278 EAVEAMAILGE
+278 
-289 EHVEAVASMGTA
+289 
-301 EAREETDA
+301 
-309 DVSRTD
+309 
-315 ESIDHGATEGVD
+315 
-327 EVLRADPEGT
+327 
-337 EDQTIE
+337 
-343 DQEDSAHPEGD
+343 
-354 ADGQGE
+354 
-360 VPEDEPS
+360 
-367 GAPEADA
+367 
-374 AEGAEQEKKPS
+374 AEGLKQEEPKEEKKPETETIQKPAPMEPEKKHAPKKPEKKVPVS
-385 EIIAP
+385 EPDEDMPIEAEEAEVAENVEQEEPEVAEGTGSEEKTAETIAP
-390 AQIMPEPEQTSLQDE
+390 AQIMPYPEPTS
-405 SDKADSD
+405 
-412 NENYSDAVADAGKKL
+412 YSKAVADAGEKL
-427 EEIRR
+427 EEIRQ
-432 SYEDQNWMKMS
+432 SYEEQNWMKMS
-443 EQLLSLGFIVNQLKV
+443 EQLLSLGFCVNQLKV